1 MIIVSI
7 ENPNFE
13 ALPGLAFGE
22 FPIFPDRTS
31 FQHNALNPSSSKK
44 RSFSRTSFPLVPGYA
59 MTGYCA
65 QGQTFKR
72 AILDLAR
79 PPGAAG
85 GTDSDVYVL
94 LSRLKTLDGL
104 VLLRP
109 FAKTV
114 FDFQARADRASM
126 ITDLTELS
134 IRTKTACDAG
144 LRLLRKRRRNN

>member
-1 MIIVSI
+1 M
-7 ENPNFE
+7 
-13 ALPGLAFGE
+13 A
-22 FPIFPDRTS
+22 RT
-31 FQHNALNPSSSKK
+31 
-44 RSFSRTSFPLVPGYA
+44 V
-59 MTGYCA
+59 
-65 QGQTFKR
+65 
-72 AILDLAR
+72 
-79 PPGAAG
+79 
-85 GTDSDVYVL
+85 DSDVYVL

>member
-1 MIIVSI
+1 
-7 ENPNFE
+7 
-13 ALPGLAFGE
+13 
-22 FPIFPDRTS
+22 
-31 FQHNALNPSSSKK
+31 
-44 RSFSRTSFPLVPGYA
+44 

-114 FDFQARADRASM
+114 LDFQTRADRASM

-134 IRTKTACDAG
+134 IRTQTACDIAHSH
-144 LRLLRKRRRNN
+144 LYHM